1 MRSGDTDG
9 VGCEIDR
16 QIDRV
21 TGLDEDCFS
30 DIPESYILRMG
41 ERYVRGEATVGIN
54 IYNLIVAAIE
64 YDITDAYENILGNG
78 YRIGSD
84 KAAAD
89 SGFSRVQAI
98 KRYVALPTRR
108 TCGETRKCQ
117 DEEKIFQKF
126 IHEGYNISGYFLYV
140 FWISMKRSGWL
151 VVMKSTPWSIHHF
164 MPASSSTVHTL
175 TFMPRSWICFIHS
188 GCFWRIQMP

>member
-21 TGLDEDCFS
+21 AGLDEDCFS
-30 DIPESYILRMG
+30 DIPEPYILRMG

-89 SGFSRVQAI
+89 SGFSAGTGDKAI
-98 KRYVALPTRR
+98 CRFA
-108 TCGETRKCQ
+108 
-117 DEEKIFQKF
+117 D
-126 IHEGYNISGYFLYV
+126 
-140 FWISMKRSGWL
+140 
-151 VVMKSTPWSIHHF
+151 
-164 MPASSSTVHTL
+164 
-175 TFMPRSWICFIHS
+175 
-188 GCFWRIQMP
+188 